1 MIIWTIPLLF
11 LNIVYPSFSSR
22 TLIARSKSRQTRY
35 TTNYIPD
42 DSNDHVYYNNLDLF
56 LQWRKADRREN
67 SSIEDLQTIEEYKN
81 KFVNHVTQSHLPL
94 YISQNQESSP
104 TQFQSIQCELYTFY
118 LNEPLVDV
126 YQQFCVPEYFYNQLY
141 PYQKTGLKWLLTLY
155 HEEVGGILA
164 DEMGLGKTLQVISLL
179 FTLKYTQE
187 RKKLLT
193 IIQSQDCKD
202 EQNQLDYH
210 AIHKLYT
217 RNRIRYRVLL
227 LCPATLLSHWTREI
241 RRWAPILRV
250 LVLHSNS
257 ESILSGMIHIYI

>member
-42 DSNDHVYYNNLDLF
+42 HSNDHIYYNNLDLF

-118 LNEPLVDV
+118 LN
-126 YQQFCVPEYFYNQLY
+126 
-141 PYQKTGLKWLLTLY
+141 
-155 HEEVGGILA
+155 
-164 DEMGLGKTLQVISLL
+164 
-179 FTLKYTQE
+179 
-187 RKKLLT
+187 
-193 IIQSQDCKD
+193 
-202 EQNQLDYH
+202 
-210 AIHKLYT
+210 
-217 RNRIRYRVLL
+217 
-227 LCPATLLSHWTREI
+227 
-241 RRWAPILRV
+241 
-250 LVLHSNS
+250 
-257 ESILSGMIHIYI
+257 